1 MKTLFASII
10 LLLGLFSSAI
20 ADGNIQNTYKKT
32 SLVIIKI
39 DKPNSATVSKA
50 VALTA
55 KYQGMSHE
63 YSCSTSGIIV
73 YRYNHN
79 LNERA
84 DVIQFFQKILAK
96 EISGIKT
103 EIVFCDIMSNENI
116 GKC

>member
-10 LLLGLFSSAI
+10 FLVGLISSAFVS
-20 ADGNIQNTYKKT
+20 GGIQNTYKKT
-32 SLVIIKI
+32 SLVIVKL

-55 KYQGMSHE
+55 KYHGMSHE

-79 LNERA
+79 LNER
-84 DVIQFFQKILAK
+84 DNVIQFFQKI
-96 EISGIKT
+96 
-103 EIVFCDIMSNENI
+103 
-116 GKC
+116 